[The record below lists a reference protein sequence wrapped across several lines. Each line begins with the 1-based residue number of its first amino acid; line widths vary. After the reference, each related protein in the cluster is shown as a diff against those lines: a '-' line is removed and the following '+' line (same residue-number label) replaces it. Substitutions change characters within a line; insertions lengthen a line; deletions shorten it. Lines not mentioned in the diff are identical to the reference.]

1 MATPWQPFSGSLGAC
16 ADLSSSFSLQVR
28 ARAFCEDEERIVLS
42 FGIFWSVFVTMAAFF
57 SAGDSRKDVFG
68 GWTFLKQLPT
78 ARRASFLV
86 ARSRH
91 RRSRGSVKL
100 GTFGLHDHVNEASK
114 VFLRHFLCCAST
126 CFRPC
131 RVSRK
136 PNVDLNIFRSHVIRC
151 SLVSLVACFSFS
163 SWRRRLTPVT
173 VAETAAKNRHL
184 AASGHL
190 RFFFFLKKKESL
202 FFNKDSLSSHYF
214 SIKTPL
220 SSLYDE

>member
-1 MATPWQPFSGSLGAC
+1 M
-16 ADLSSSFSLQVR
+16 
-28 ARAFCEDEERIVLS
+28 
-42 FGIFWSVFVTMAAFF
+42 
-57 SAGDSRKDVFG
+57 
-68 GWTFLKQLPT
+68 KQLPT

-131 RVSRK
+131 GVSRK

-151 SLVSLVACFSFS
+151 SLVSLAACFSFS
-163 SWRRRLTPVT
+163 SCRRRLTPVT
-173 VAETAAKNRHL
+173 VAEMAAKNRHL
-184 AASGHL
+184 AAFGHL

-202 FFNKDSLSSHYF
+202 FFNKDSF
-214 SIKTPL
+214 KQ
-220 SSLYDE
+220 SL